1 MIPEH
6 TGHIKKNIS
15 MAENKDYEGFIYIL
29 NNPSLEGMVKI
40 GATTKDP
47 NDKCRELS
55 SNPSIPTQFNIVYY
69 LSSINPFK
77 VVGIVHTILDEY
89 RVNKSRDFFKVD
101 VAQTVNLIEDIEKM
115 LSTNYNASS
124 IGRYE
129 VVGSV
134 LENRTELE
142 GKRFNTVE
150 ELTSMGIDER
160 FIFDNEKGKCLI
172 GCIPKARP
180 KLKVKWRYFNA
191 DNI

>member
-15 MAENKDYEGFIYIL
+15 MAENKYYEGFIYIL
-29 NNPSLEGMVKI
+29 NNPSLEGIVKI

-55 SNPSIPTQFNIVYY
+55 SNPSIPTPFNIVYY
-69 LSSINPFK
+69 LSSMNPFK
-77 VVGIVHTILDEY
+77 VVGIVYEILDKY
-89 RVNKSRDFFKVD
+89 TVDKSRDFFKVD

-134 LENRTELE
+134 
-142 GKRFNTVE
+142 F
-150 ELTSMGIDER
+150 
-160 FIFDNEKGKCLI
+160 
-172 GCIPKARP
+172 
-180 KLKVKWRYFNA
+180 
-191 DNI
+191 